1 MVHKTVEVGP
11 ALVLA
16 GCNTEIVRIGRIGL
30 ATLVVTE
37 EEREEESCSIHML
50 AVFFD
55 AARLDDVV
63 IDPASGQEGTGPEVY

>member
-1 MVHKTVEVGP
+1 MEHKTAVVGP

-16 GCNTEIVRIGRIGL
+16 GCNMRIGKIGRIGL

-55 AARLDDVV
+55 AGACGRR
-63 IDPASGQEGTGPEVY
+63 GHGPWTVRYRP